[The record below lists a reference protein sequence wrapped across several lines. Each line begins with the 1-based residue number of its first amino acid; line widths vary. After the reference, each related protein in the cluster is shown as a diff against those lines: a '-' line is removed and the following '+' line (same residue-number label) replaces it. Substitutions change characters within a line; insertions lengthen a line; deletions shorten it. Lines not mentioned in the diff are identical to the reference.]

1 MPDEYHVLGS
11 VSAAQ
16 RQVGNAVPS
25 ALAEVIG
32 WEIRRR
38 LLGDAHLGPVDPSLI
53 PEQRRDI
60 PPPEPVLPVAQKY
73 LHLRG
78 EHEAHPGTGKGN
90 RASLRAT
97 EG

>member
-1 MPDEYHVLGS
+1 MLGS
-11 VSAAQ
+11 LSAVQ

-32 WEIRRR
+32 WEMRRR
-38 LLGDAHLGPVDPSLI
+38 LLGDEYLPAANPTLAPAKRD
-53 PEQRRDI
+53 DI
-60 PPPEPVLPVAQKY
+60 PPPEPVSPVPPKY

-90 RASLRAT
+90 RASLRAS